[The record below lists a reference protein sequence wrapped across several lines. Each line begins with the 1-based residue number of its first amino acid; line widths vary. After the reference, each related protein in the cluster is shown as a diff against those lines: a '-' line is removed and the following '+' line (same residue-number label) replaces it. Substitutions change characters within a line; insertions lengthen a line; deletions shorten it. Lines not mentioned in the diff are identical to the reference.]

1 VGPRYASDA
10 RVCLVA
16 TLRAAAASS
25 RASVATSARN
35 LSAAMLVAMIDGS
48 LGKRFQL
55 FDFIE
60 TKPLNA
66 AHD

>member
-1 VGPRYASDA
+1 
-10 RVCLVA
+10 
-16 TLRAAAASS
+16 
-25 RASVATSARN
+25 
-35 LSAAMLVAMIDGS
+35 MLVAMIDGS

-66 AHD
+66 AHDWPLTAHLTRCGQPSHGATGWRRNPGMNWGIGGP